1 MIIQVNNLSKQYL
14 EGDVI
19 LKNINLGIEKG
30 EVVSII
36 GPSGGGKSTLLRCL
50 IGLEEIDS
58 GDVKVPDKKKMGM
71 VFQSFNLFPHKTAIQ
86 NIMESLIVVDKM
98 DKSEAKKIAYDLLEK
113 VGLKDR
119 ADFYPKALSGGQKQR
134 VSIGR
139 ALANNPDILLSDE
152 ATSALDPKTTNS
164 ILELIKNIQQKFGLT
179 VVMITHQMEV
189 IRDICNRVAV
199 MSDGEIVETGG
210 VHHIFSNPKAEITK
224 ELISYL
230 PSTEERGV
238 EIMKTKG
245 KYIVKLKFLGTIAE
259 EPIIS
264 QALRKFDIDFSIIG
278 GSIDHLSTMKVGHLF
293 IELSGEIK
301 QQQEA
306 IEWFNESGV
315 MVEVIYNGI

>member
-134 VSIGR
+134 VAIAR
-139 ALANNPDILLSDE
+139 ALARNPEVLLFDE
-152 ATSALDPKTTNS
+152 PTSALDPDMVKEVLNVIEQLRES
-164 ILELIKNIQQKFGLT
+164 SNITMVIVSHEIDFVNQISDRI
-179 VVMITHQMEV
+179 VVMENGNIK
-189 IRDICNRVAV
+189 DI
-199 MSDGEIVETGG
+199 IVNKKKRQ
-210 VHHIFSNPKAEITK
+210 VS
-224 ELISYL
+224 
-230 PSTEERGV
+230 
-238 EIMKTKG
+238 
-245 KYIVKLKFLGTIAE
+245 
-259 EPIIS
+259 
-264 QALRKFDIDFSIIG
+264 
-278 GSIDHLSTMKVGHLF
+278 
-293 IELSGEIK
+293 
-301 QQQEA
+301 
-306 IEWFNESGV
+306 
-315 MVEVIYNGI
+315 

>member
-134 VSIGR
+134 VAIAR
-139 ALANNPDILLSDE
+139 ALARNPEVLLFDE
-152 ATSALDPKTTNS
+152 PTSALDPDMVKEVLNVIEQLRDS
-164 ILELIKNIQQKFGLT
+164 SNITMVIVSHEIDFVNQISDRI
-179 VVMITHQMEV
+179 VVMENGNIK
-189 IRDICNRVAV
+189 DIVVNKKKDR
-199 MSDGEIVETGG
+199 
-210 VHHIFSNPKAEITK
+210 FPNK
-224 ELISYL
+224 EC
-230 PSTEERGV
+230 
-238 EIMKTKG
+238 
-245 KYIVKLKFLGTIAE
+245 
-259 EPIIS
+259 
-264 QALRKFDIDFSIIG
+264 
-278 GSIDHLSTMKVGHLF
+278 LSFLF
-293 IELSGEIK
+293 IFI
-301 QQQEA
+301 
-306 IEWFNESGV
+306 F
-315 MVEVIYNGI
+315 

>member
-1 MIIQVNNLSKQYL
+1 MIQVNNLSKQYL

-134 VSIGR
+134 VAIAR
-139 ALANNPDILLSDE
+139 ALARNPEVLLFDE
-152 ATSALDPKTTNS
+152 PTSALDPDMVKEVLNVIEQLRDS
-164 ILELIKNIQQKFGLT
+164 SNITMVIVSHEIDFVNQISDRI
-179 VVMITHQMEV
+179 VVMENGNIK
-189 IRDICNRVAV
+189 DIVVNKKKRQV
-199 MSDGEIVETGG
+199 S
-210 VHHIFSNPKAEITK
+210 
-224 ELISYL
+224 
-230 PSTEERGV
+230 
-238 EIMKTKG
+238 
-245 KYIVKLKFLGTIAE
+245 
-259 EPIIS
+259 
-264 QALRKFDIDFSIIG
+264 
-278 GSIDHLSTMKVGHLF
+278 
-293 IELSGEIK
+293 
-301 QQQEA
+301 
-306 IEWFNESGV
+306 
-315 MVEVIYNGI
+315 